1 MTDKNKKDDL
11 NYRKGIF
18 LSVLSGLSSL
28 LILYVYSRN
37 TSPENEVF
45 MNHSLYVFAVM
56 VLSAFF
62 VCVSFI
68 IIGIKKAFFSKKY
81 QESNPSKLIYYVQSS
96 FKKKNYKILFIVT
109 TTIYFLFFG
118 FLSNIF
124 IFFNNDGTVF
134 SVFNTQSQ
142 QPHNTSSTLHNHQH
156 NANDNNDRVNSV
168 VHHYPKYNLIICCNS
183 LGYVPMIILSVNSNF
198 SFLII
203 PINFLLGIVISILV
217 GMNVTFNIFLLK
229 QIKSLKLSKRS
240 FFSFLG
246 MSSGLF
252 VGCPTCAGSFFY
264 SLAGFSSI
272 ITFSYLSVYQII
284 FVVISIP
291 LLTLSIVIMAKVLKK
306 RYVESCS
313 VKK

>member
-1 MTDKNKKDDL
+1 M
-11 NYRKGIF
+11 
-18 LSVLSGLSSL
+18 
-28 LILYVYSRN
+28 
-37 TSPENEVF
+37 
-45 MNHSLYVFAVM
+45 
-56 VLSAFF
+56 
-62 VCVSFI
+62 
-68 IIGIKKAFFSKKY
+68 
-81 QESNPSKLIYYVQSS
+81 
-96 FKKKNYKILFIVT
+96 
-109 TTIYFLFFG
+109 
-118 FLSNIF
+118 
-124 IFFNNDGTVF
+124 
-134 SVFNTQSQ
+134 
-142 QPHNTSSTLHNHQH
+142 
-156 NANDNNDRVNSV
+156 NSV

-183 LGYVPMIILSVNSNF
+183 LGYVPMIIFSVNSNF

-217 GMNVTFNIFLLK
+217 GINITFNIFLLK

-240 FFSFLG
+240 FFSFMG
-246 MSSGLF
+246 ISSGLF

-284 FVVISIP
+284 FVIISIP